1 MIDVSPVSA
10 PHPTHA
16 HPTHTH
22 ATHTHATYAHAT
34 HTHPTHTRPT
44 HTRPTHT
51 RPTHTHLTGAFL
63 AAAILTV
70 FSMAHAQVDDRAR
83 ALLEGITPQADAE
96 IHTLHQSMV
105 LTNYL
110 PDGTTQVMQ
119 SETVIDYDTRRA
131 ATIMD
136 IGDGM
141 LATTRY
147 VDGKLAMTMTGVP
160 MALPVPP
167 DAAKAFENIF
177 ESPSQPIL
185 HEGASATYDGHQAY
199 GDLVEGEQVTYVGN
213 WSLQG
218 LPEGSSAR
226 FIFDGAGLLLATVTV
241 SPGSP
246 TVLMVYDEPLDGEH
260 LAGASGNLYTE
271 EDGEWV
277 LTSTITFETW
287 RINEPIDETVFE

>member
-1 MIDVSPVSA
+1 MTDVSPVPA
-10 PHPTHA
+10 QCPTRAHRSHA
-16 HPTHTH
+16 RRT
-22 ATHTHATYAHAT
+22 ATI
-34 HTHPTHTRPT
+34 
-44 HTRPTHT
+44 
-51 RPTHTHLTGAFL
+51 L
-63 AAAILTV
+63 AATILTV
-70 FSMAHAQVDDRAR
+70 VSLAQAQVDDRAR

-96 IHTLHQSMV
+96 IHTLHQTMV
-105 LTNYL
+105 LTNHL

-119 SETVIDYDTRRA
+119 SETIIDYDTRRA

-136 IGDGM
+136 VGGGM

-147 VDGKLAMTMTGVP
+147 VDGKLSMTMTGVP

-167 DAAKAFENIF
+167 EAAEAFENIF
-177 ESPSQPIL
+177 ESPNQPIL

-260 LAGASGNLYTE
+260 LSGASGSLYTE
-271 EDGEWV
+271 EGGDWV
-277 LTSTITFETW
+277 LTSTLTFETW
-287 RINEPIDETVFE
+287 RINEPIDETLFD